1 MLTILDMIN
10 RSLGYFNVNTKLKN
24 QAYVVVGFF
33 GEFYLFYVA
42 FRLLKNGAYV
52 RGLLFMLAFLALM
65 YFVVLNFIYFFTD
78 KKAKFDISPKIEKLL
93 GGPRLTEAE
102 RLAKELGKSS
112 NIPANGLFSN
122 DQILPADVAINDH
135 EQANLRCIVKQLV
148 REDILEAD
156 YGRRSEKKILKRSR
170 REDEST
176 QKLVENQVV
185 PYFELVPTGGR
196 LEIFIGLNKMERL
209 AVGHLS
215 SVGLTD
221 VKSAQED
228 YHIYLANV
236 FITGGPEKFAGRS
249 DTTIE
254 HDRPYELNV
263 KVAYKGKDEK

>member
-10 RSLGYFNVNTKLKN
+10 RSLSYFNVNTKLKN

-42 FRLLKNGAYV
+42 FRLLKNQAYV
-52 RGLLFMLAFLALM
+52 RGLLFMLAFAALM
-65 YFVVLNFIYFFTD
+65 YFVVLNFIYYFTD

-93 GGPRLTEAE
+93 GGPKLTEAE
-102 RLAKELGKSS
+102 RLAHQQG
-112 NIPANGLFSN
+112 NMNVPANGLFVN

-135 EQANLRCIVKQLV
+135 EQANLKRVVKQLI
-148 REDILEAD
+148 RENILQAD
-156 YGRRSEKKILKRSR
+156 YGHRTEKEIVKRSR
-170 REDEST
+170 KEDEST
-176 QKLVENQVV
+176 QKLVENQTV

-196 LEIFIGLNKMERL
+196 LEIFIGLNRMERL
-209 AVGHLS
+209 AVGHLT

-221 VKSAQED
+221 IKSAQED
-228 YHIYLANV
+228 YHIFLANV

-249 DTTIE
+249 DATIE

-263 KVAYKGKDEK
+263 KVAYKGKDDK